1 MNDDVTLSVSEYIE
15 VVNGVLKGALGAGVW
30 VQGEIEGFNGR
41 GKHTYFTIVERGDGK
56 KAAMNVAIWE
66 FNLRKMRPLLQQHR
80 LELGDG
86 IKVRLFGSGDLYIER
101 GSFSFKA
108 SAIDPRFTLGDLA
121 GQRDEIIQRL
131 KKNGLYD
138 ANRALPTPLVP
149 LRLALITS
157 VGSAAHADTMH
168 ELEGSGIGFEVFTI
182 DARVQG
188 EGAVDSIVAALAH
201 VGRLGVDVAL
211 LVRGGGSRTDLLSF
225 DAEAVAEAIA
235 RCAVPVFTG
244 VGHEVDTSI
253 ADEVAHRSFKTPTA
267 CAAGVVAMVNDFVER
282 TENTWSAIAAQS
294 LSLLQQSEHELA
306 TTAAR
311 VKSLVM
317 TAVAGAQSRLDVAS
331 DRLRR
336 RPLDVLKYA
345 SQSLDL
351 AGERLRLLD
360 PVTTMARG
368 WSIVRDASG
377 RSVTSVTQLRPH
389 DVVTAQFADG
399 VATTEVREVTST
411 TKGKQ

>member
-1 MNDDVTLSVSEYIE
+1 
-15 VVNGVLKGALGAGVW
+15 VVNGVLKGSLGAGVW

-56 KAAMNVAIWE
+56 KAAMSVAIWE

-86 IKVRLFGSGDLYIER
+86 IKVRLFGAGDLYVER
-101 GSFSFKA
+101 GSFTFKA
-108 SAIDPRFTLGDLA
+108 SSIDPRFTLGDLA
-121 GQRDEIIQRL
+121 GQRDEIVQRL
-131 KKNGLYD
+131 KKKGLYD
-138 ANRALPTPLVP
+138 SNRALRTPLVP

-157 VGSAAHADTMH
+157 AGSAAHADTMH
-168 ELEGSGIGFEVFTI
+168 ELVGSAIGFHVLTI

-188 EGAVDSIVAALAH
+188 EGSVDSIIAALGTA
-201 VGRLGVDVAL
+201 GALDVDAVL

-235 RCAVPVFTG
+235 RCPLPVFTG
-244 VGHEVDTSI
+244 VGHEIDVSI

-267 CAAGVVAMVNDFVER
+267 CAAGVVALVNDFVQR
-282 TENTWSAIAAQS
+282 TETAWAGIAQQS
-294 LSLLQQSEHELA
+294 LSLLQQSEHDLA
-306 TTAAR
+306 TTATK

-317 TAVAGAQSRLDVAS
+317 AVVAGAHARLEVAK

-336 RPLDVLKYA
+336 RPLVVLKNA
-345 SQSLDL
+345 LHALDT

-360 PVTTMARG
+360 PATTMARG
-368 WSIVRDASG
+368 WSIVRDVNGKSI
-377 RSVTSVTQLRPH
+377 TSVTHVRAH
-389 DVVTAQFADG
+389 DVVSAQFADG
-399 VATTEVREVTST
+399 VVTAEVREVMST
-411 TKGKQ
+411 RSTKGHE